1 MRISNYLM
9 IGALSL
15 LAAPLSARDAL
26 LRDLTV
32 EQTSAA
38 QVMAPS
44 GAFRLSFTADR
55 ADATY
60 VIGETVR
67 LTLASSE
74 DAYVTVLSIGPTG
87 RVTQLFPN
95 AHQPDNRIFA
105 DRPVEIAGGATGARI
120 AATGPA
126 GAELVKVI
134 ASSKP
139 VTVVAE
145 SQLSRGVFRNVE
157 GGVATVLR
165 DLQLVADQAAQS
177 DVKLVFANFALHTVA
192 ARRPHHSCAHSFVV
206 VPEQDSSYDRTSA
219 IQTSAMTMRSVVAP
233 HALAR

>member
-1 MRISNYLM
+1 MRISKYLM

-15 LAAPLSARDAL
+15 LAAPLAAHDAL

-38 QVMAPS
+38 QTNAPS
-44 GAFRLSFTADR
+44 PCAFRLSVSTDR

-60 VIGETVR
+60 AIGETVR

-95 AHQPDNRIFA
+95 AHQPDNRVFA
-105 DRPVEIAGGATGARI
+105 DRPVEIGGGATGARI

-126 GAELVKVI
+126 GAELIKVI

-139 VTVVAE
+139 VAVISE
-145 SQLSRGVFRNVE
+145 SRLSPSRGVFRSVE
-157 GGVATVLR
+157 GGVGATLR
-165 DLQLVADQAAQS
+165 DLQLVADQAAQN
-177 DVKLVFANFALHTVA
+177 DVKLVFANFALHTIAGRLSA
-192 ARRPHHSCAHSFVV
+192 ADAQSVIVV
-206 VPEQDSSYDRTSA
+206 RGRQ
-219 IQTSAMTMRSVVAP
+219 
-233 HALAR
+233 